1 MKKLSALLLIAAML
15 LTMFTLTACGEKQ
28 IDLREYTTVE
38 FTGIDGEGEASID
51 FDRNALGMAFI
62 EASGI
67 KDTFN
72 KQAVELAGKL
82 SAFINTID
90 YQVAPKENLK
100 NGDEVT
106 VTFSYDEKAAQ
117 TAGVAPQNATYT
129 VTVAGL
135 TEAIEVDAFDPSF
148 FNTERGVMIQ
158 YSGIVPEGHLEI
170 SNKLDKEI
178 PAHLVSYECDSYDVA
193 YGENVT
199 ITASLP
205 SSAKEEGYVLKEETY
220 EFPLKDIAHY
230 MTDTSELNTDKT
242 QLKNDLIDAFTAHGT
257 DAVHI
262 TSYGDWGND
271 NKVEWM
277 SATSSVKDI
286 AIDNI
291 YCLKEKDGCYRN
303 LYVTMHATATVNDKT
318 YPITAIYE
326 VRDFYINA
334 DGTLHYTRD
343 YMDGSYYSSEEK
355 AYEKELTPQLMQYN
369 IDKVAFENAEKAE

>member
-1 MKKLSALLLIAAML
+1 
-15 LTMFTLTACGEKQ
+15 
-28 IDLREYTTVE
+28 
-38 FTGIDGEGEASID
+38 
-51 FDRNALGMAFI
+51 
-62 EASGI
+62 
-67 KDTFN
+67 
-72 KQAVELAGKL
+72 
-82 SAFINTID
+82 
-90 YQVAPKENLK
+90 
-100 NGDEVT
+100 
-106 VTFSYDEKAAQ
+106 
-117 TAGVAPQNATYT
+117 
-129 VTVAGL
+129 
-135 TEAIEVDAFDPSF
+135 
-148 FNTERGVMIQ
+148 
-158 YSGIVPEGHLEI
+158 
-170 SNKLDKEI
+170 
-178 PAHLVSYECDSYDVA
+178 
-193 YGENVT
+193 
-199 ITASLP
+199 
-205 SSAKEEGYVLKEETY
+205 
-220 EFPLKDIAHY
+220 

-291 YCLKEKDGCYRN
+291 YCLKQKDGCYRN

-343 YMDGSYYSSEEK
+343 YMPGNYYSSEEK